1 MQCGISPRIGFKQGI
16 DIVQAGLYGKR
27 LGSSFRVGNPPALV
41 TRTRGGFHLAVTELR
56 HDAAGFGMSDPLPL
70 DDAYLVALHLAGIR
84 RNEIWLAGQLS
95 QARPAAPGDLS
106 FYDLQLRPVAGI
118 VDPFHLLVFYVP
130 RRALAEVS
138 DDLGGKPLKDF
149 GCHPDASMADPIV
162 ASLGQSLMPFLASG
176 VATNQLYVD
185 HVFLALRSHLAV
197 TYGGMKPP
205 NLLNR
210 GGLAPWQ
217 RRRAVDLLI
226 DGLTEGVRLDT
237 LSEAC
242 GLSSSAFL
250 RAFRKTMGLAPHQW
264 LMARRVERAREL
276 IREGDQPLSEIALS
290 SGFSDQS
297 HLTRVFSQQMGV
309 SPGAWRRTLATGAPA
324 APACIRHRDSMSS
337 HASA

>member
-1 MQCGISPRIGFKQGI
+1 M
-16 DIVQAGLYGKR
+16 QAGLYGER
-27 LGSSFRVGNPPALV
+27 LGNSFRVGNPSALAM
-41 TRTRGGFHLAVTELR
+41 RTRGGFPLAVTELR
-56 HDAAGFGMSDPLPL
+56 HDDAGFGLSDPLPL
-70 DDAYLVALHLAGIR
+70 DDAYLVVLHLAR
-84 RNEIWLAGQLS
+84 LTCHEVWLDGHLS
-95 QARPAAPGDLS
+95 QAQQTEPGGLS
-106 FYDLQLRPVAGI
+106 FYDLRRRPIVGI
-118 VDPFHLLVFYVP
+118 TDPFHLLAFYVP
-130 RRALAEVS
+130 RGALAEVS
-138 DDLGGKPLKDF
+138 DDLGGKPLRDF
-149 GCHPDASMADPIV
+149 ACDSTAAVDDPIV
-162 ASLGQSLMPFLASG
+162 ASLGQSLMPFLATG

-205 NLLNR
+205 NTLNR

-242 GLSSSAFL
+242 SLSSSAFL

-264 LMARRVERAREL
+264 LMVRRVERAREL

-309 SPGAWRRTLATGAPA
+309 SPGAWRRTLSMNARA
-324 APACIRHRDSMSS
+324 ASECIPHRDSMLMR
-337 HASA
+337 ASA